1 MPFAVTIIDDD
12 LSDSQKISELISDLD
27 DSGKFVPKICRDPVS
42 FQVSDFSDLYIIDID
57 IPDRSG
63 FELVAAHSLSI
74 AVQAV

>member
-63 FELVAAHSLSI
+63 FEI
-74 AVQAV
+74 AR